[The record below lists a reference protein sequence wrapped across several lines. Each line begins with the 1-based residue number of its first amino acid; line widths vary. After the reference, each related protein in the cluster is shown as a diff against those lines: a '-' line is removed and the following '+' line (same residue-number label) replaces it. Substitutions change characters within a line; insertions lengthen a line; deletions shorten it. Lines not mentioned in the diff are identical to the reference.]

1 MSAKNEPRKIKPRFC
16 LSFLQFI
23 IYWNLLRK
31 FKRIKLYA
39 RQWLPDRCSLSRR
52 FFFLI
57 MINLRMREIVK
68 RGFW

>member
-1 MSAKNEPRKIKPRFC
+1 MSVKNEPRKIKPRFC

-39 RQWLPDRCSLSRR
+39 TMAVFNND
-52 FFFLI
+52 
-57 MINLRMREIVK
+57 
-68 RGFW
+68 